1 MNLANKSFKNN
12 KTGDIIKV
20 IDAFENIAILENKQ
34 KIDSRTLLDPNQ
46 YTEQIDP
53 NNFFSNQGA
62 YNILAEKI
70 KNISTANMKDDDG
83 PTQVINVNLD
93 GKNIMPSTNESAIV
107 LSSEED
113 ERAELARKYGAI
125 NTNVDAV
132 SKQNQAFAKLLGEE
146 EIQQTPQQE
155 IQKFEVRREQPIEQS
170 IHQQMVTN
178 VSVDDPII
186 TMFRKTKRGVD
197 FSLSID
203 ITDKIPRI
211 DFIEMMEDS
220 YEISIIDFLADEFTN
235 KILQDPNIIKNK
247 IKDKIKEVVYGKS
260 KVDVNS
266 QITDSVT
273 QKYDPLTIEKEPV
286 LTKDLPKKVTRK
298 PKPNTAIGEKPG
310 YKSPRKKE
318 TPKND

>member
-1 MNLANKSFKNN
+1 
-12 KTGDIIKV
+12 
-20 IDAFENIAILENKQ
+20 
-34 KIDSRTLLDPNQ
+34 
-46 YTEQIDP
+46 
-53 NNFFSNQGA
+53 
-62 YNILAEKI
+62 
-70 KNISTANMKDDDG
+70 MKDDDG

-197 FSLSID
+197 FSISLD
-203 ITDKIPRI
+203 INDKIPRI